1 MFNIADLIVVLIVL
15 ITAFIGYKRGFVK
28 TAFGM
33 VSFLVAIILSFSL
46 YKPVANIL
54 SEKTGMDE
62 WIHEVI
68 EGKVENNNED
78 ESDGKTI
85 KEEERSIE
93 EAIVNL
99 PENIKEQFGLEEIK
113 EQTKATIAEKVTL
126 ISLNLISF
134 IGIYVIS
141 RIVLI
146 VVCFILD
153 KLMLI
158 PVLKQ
163 INEIA
168 GLVLGVLQGLVR
180 TYLVL
185 AVITFLTSIFS
196 MDMIV
201 AFINNSL
208 ITKILYENN
217 FIIYLLF

>member
-168 GLVLGVLQGLVR
+168 GLILGVLQGLVR